1 MCIRDRHSI
10 AQEEIFGPVLSII
23 TYTDE
28 DDAVRIANGTAY
40 GLSGG
45 VWSATDE
52 HAERIARR
60 LRTGQVEINGG
71 PFNLQAP
78 FGGYKQSGIGRRH
91 GRDGILKFTE
101 AQTIAAQHVIGFGG
115 IPGVSDEAF
124 AKGLSLGLRALKG
137 VGLR

>member
-1 MCIRDRHSI
+1 M
-10 AQEEIFGPVLSII
+10 
-23 TYTDE
+23 
-28 DDAVRIANGTAY
+28 
-40 GLSGG
+40 
-45 VWSATDE
+45 
-52 HAERIARR
+52 
-60 LRTGQVEINGG
+60 
-71 PFNLQAP
+71 
-78 FGGYKQSGIGRRH
+78 KQSGIGRRH